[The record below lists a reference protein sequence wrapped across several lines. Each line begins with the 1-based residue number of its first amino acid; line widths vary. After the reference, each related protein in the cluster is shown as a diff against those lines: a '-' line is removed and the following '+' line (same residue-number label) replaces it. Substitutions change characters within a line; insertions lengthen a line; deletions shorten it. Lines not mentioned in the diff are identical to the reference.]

1 MQGGYMMIDCSG
13 IDLLK
18 SSKQTVEGIYN
29 LCDVAFKSGKAVYA
43 HNLIWGNGK
52 GCSPIQVMLIP
63 LAANKYTATGSTLQ
77 LEITSDDGVKVN
89 NLVG

>member
-1 MQGGYMMIDCSG
+1 MQGGYCMIDCSG

-18 SSKQTVEGIYN
+18 STKQTIAGMYEQ
-29 LCDVAFKSGKAVYA
+29 CDVAFKSGKAVYA

-77 LEITSDDGVKVN
+77 LEITTDDGVKVN